1 VERRLTNGL
10 VSVVIVTWNSAPF
23 LRRCLAALAAQTYAN
38 VELIHVDNA
47 SDDDSVAIV
56 RDCAKATHI
65 INDTNRGFSAAVNQ
79 AVRVAKGEF
88 VLLLN
93 PDAYLEPDYVSSL
106 VAALNGFGMA
116 TGKLLQA
123 DSGLIDS
130 KGIRMTRS
138 GRHFDIGQGSR
149 ESGVG
154 SRESGVGSRESGVG
168 SRESGVGSRESGVGS
183 RESGVGRRESA
194 NEPSARSSDP
204 RPPTPDLHPPTP
216 HPPHPEVFGVS
227 GAAAMY
233 PMTFIRDVTL
243 GGEFLDEDFFAFR
256 EDADVAW
263 RGRLFGWKAI
273 YVPEA
278 VAHHV
283 RTVTP
288 EKRRELSAVI
298 NMHGV
303 KNRFLLRL
311 KNEGLY
317 LAIRNAPFELT
328 RDLVVILATLTI
340 ERTSLPALRWLWKNR
355 RRIMEKRRA
364 IQSRRRVSDRDLAG
378 WFV

>member
-1 VERRLTNGL
+1 MERRLTNGL

-23 LRRCLAALAAQTYAN
+23 LRRCLAALAAQTYRQIE
-38 VELIHVDNA
+38 VIHVDNA
-47 SDDDSVAIV
+47 STDDSAAIV
-56 RDCAKATHI
+56 RGGARATHI

-79 AVRVAKGEF
+79 AVRVANGEF

-93 PDAYLEPDYVSSL
+93 PDAHLEPDYVSSL
-106 VAALNGFGMA
+106 VAAMDGFGMA

-123 DSGLIDS
+123 ESGLIDS

-138 GRHFDIGQGSR
+138 GRHFDIDQGKPDTR
-149 ESGVG
+149 H
-154 SRESGVGSRESGVG
+154 
-168 SRESGVGSRESGVGS
+168 
-183 RESGVGRRESA
+183 
-194 NEPSARSSDP
+194 
-204 RPPTPDLHPPTP
+204 PTPDTR
-216 HPPHPEVFGVS
+216 EVFGVS

-233 PMTFIRDVTL
+233 RTTFIRDVTVA
-243 GGEFLDEDFFAFR
+243 GEFLDEDFFAFR

-263 RGRLFGWKAI
+263 RGRLFGWKAV

-288 EKRRELSAVI
+288 EKRRSLSAAI

-317 LAIRNAPFELT
+317 LGLRNAPFELT
-328 RDLVVILATLTI
+328 RDLMVIVATLTV
-340 ERTSLPALRWLWKNR
+340 ERTSLPALTWLWKNR